1 MNRMFAL
8 EDISKYRQEL
18 MGIGIVGVLLSHLV
32 TVGGFDTN
40 NMLVIFLLL
49 FKQLVYTQGFL
60 FLSGFGLYFSL
71 SKNSDFFSYLKR
83 RVNRLYIPFVMI
95 TIPFFIIQVITRE
108 ESIWCLLGRLTTVS
122 FWLEGNYSGMWYVA
136 ISMMLYIIW
145 PFYYKM
151 IFNQNRA
158 DENVLKLAWGGCY

>member
-40 NMLVIFLLL
+40 YMLVKFLLL

-71 SKNSDFFSYLKR
+71 SKNSDFFHIL
-83 RVNRLYIPFVMI
+83 
-95 TIPFFIIQVITRE
+95 RE
-108 ESIWCLLGRLTTVS
+108 ESTGCTYLL
-122 FWLEGNYSGMWYVA
+122 
-136 ISMMLYIIW
+136 
-145 PFYYKM
+145 
-151 IFNQNRA
+151 
-158 DENVLKLAWGGCY
+158 